1 MDLQPTFAS
10 QMSPRHDLLR
20 KSCHTVTSPAIAGDV
35 VSQPGIANLS
45 LNLFP
50 GSGSCLTGRRSLAA
64 MASRIFNA
72 GYSLKQS
79 STLQELLRGSAT
91 RNPPT
96 SWVPPFCKYSL
107 CGIPGATRLMPK
119 SQFSHS
125 QARSSEADLRVCQ
138 G

>member
-1 MDLQPTFAS
+1 MYLQPTFAS

-20 KSCHTVTSPAIAGDV
+20 KSRHTVTSPAIAGDV

-72 GYSLKQS
+72 GYTLKQS

-107 CGIPGATRLMPK
+107 CGIPAATRFPPK
-119 SQFSHS
+119 SKPSQIPEHFSTV
-125 QARSSEADLRVCQ
+125 DLRVCQ